1 MPMMK
6 PGETPPKKGRGS
18 KPTAKML
25 RFVEEYPKDL
35 DGPRAAERAGYKTK
49 NVYKLA
55 RDLLVHPL
63 LVPLIKE
70 KLKAREERMI
80 VEEDYIIQGLMR
92 IAKDNEETSPQNAIR
107 ALELL
112 GKHLGMFKERT
123 EISGPDGEAI
133 AYKQQIQEVAD
144 DFTTAISR
152 LAERHAAT
160 SSKERENPFEDFSK
174 SEKAANE

>member
-1 MPMMK
+1 MALMR
-6 PGETPPKKGRGS
+6 PGDKPPKKGRGS
-18 KPTAKML
+18 KPTANQL
-25 RFVEEYPKDL
+25 RFVDEYVKDL

-55 RDLLVHPL
+55 RDLIVHPL
-63 LVPLIKE
+63 LKPLIEERLKE
-70 KLKAREERMI
+70 KRERMV

-92 IAKDNEETSPQNAIR
+92 IARDNEETSPQNAIR

-112 GKHLGMFKERT
+112 GKHLGLFKERT

-144 DFTTAISR
+144 DFTSAISR
-152 LAERHAAT
+152 LAERHRTPET
-160 SSKERENPFEDFSK
+160 SVFADTGTEG
-174 SEKAANE
+174 